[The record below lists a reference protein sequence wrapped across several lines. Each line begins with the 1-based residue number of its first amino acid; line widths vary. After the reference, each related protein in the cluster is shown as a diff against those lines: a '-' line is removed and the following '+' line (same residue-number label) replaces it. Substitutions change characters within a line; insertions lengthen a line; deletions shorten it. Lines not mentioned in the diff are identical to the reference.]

1 MSEQDWAILSSA
13 EATPVDVAKAVVRIV
28 VSLKKAIASHA
39 MSRLQV
45 PLKAKSK
52 LMRSRS
58 GKKRLADRRKVNINV
73 ANAVPNMGEDSDPN
87 SPEKI
92 LPVIEKMM
100 ENNSIGSKKT
110 SKWRQMQR
118 MITFSSKKC

>member
-1 MSEQDWAILSSA
+1 MYGVPLKILDCPHGVSEQDWALLSSKD
-13 EATPVDVAKAVVRIV
+13 ATPIEVSKAVVRIV

-58 GKKRLADRRKVNINV
+58 GKKRLGERRKVNISA
-73 ANAVPNMGEDSDPN
+73 ANAVANNGNESDPN

-100 ENNSIGSKKT
+100 ANSALNSKK
-110 SKWRQMQR
+110 
-118 MITFSSKKC
+118 IE